1 VKDEVMLGRVIGMQ
15 QMMNAERQQLF
26 TPHTNDSTIQRA
38 HIAGFVDSKGQ
49 LTQQGKKLM
58 NFFSMK
64 STKVD

>member
-1 VKDEVMLGRVIGMQ
+1 MLGRLIVFQ
-15 QMMNAERQQLF
+15 QVRNAERQQLF
-26 TPHTNDSTIQRA
+26 TPKTNDSTILKA

-58 NFFSMK
+58 NFFRMK

>member
-1 VKDEVMLGRVIGMQ
+1 MLGRLIGMQ

-38 HIAGFVDSKGQ
+38 HIAGFVDSEGQ

-64 STKVD
+64 LTKPD

>member
-1 VKDEVMLGRVIGMQ
+1 MLGRLIALQ
-15 QMMNAERQQLF
+15 QVRNADRQQLF

-38 HIAGFVDSKGQ
+38 HIAGFADSKGH

-64 STKVD
+64 STKKVD

>member
-1 VKDEVMLGRVIGMQ
+1 MLGRLIAFQ
-15 QMMNAERQQLF
+15 QVRNAERQRLF
-26 TPHTNDSTIQRA
+26 TPKTNDSTILKA

-49 LTQQGKKLM
+49 LTQQGIKLM

>member
-1 VKDEVMLGRVIGMQ
+1 MLGRLIALQ
-15 QMMNAERQQLF
+15 QIRNAERQQLF

-38 HIAGFVDSKGQ
+38 HIAGFVDSKGH

-64 STKVD
+64 SIEKVD

>member
-1 VKDEVMLGRVIGMQ
+1 MLGRLIAFQ
-15 QMMNAERQQLF
+15 QVRNAERQRLF
-26 TPHTNDSTIQRA
+26 TPKTNDSTILKA
-38 HIAGFVDSKGQ
+38 HIAGIVDSKGQ

>member
-1 VKDEVMLGRVIGMQ
+1 MLGRLIAFQ
-15 QMMNAERQQLF
+15 QVRNAERQQLF
-26 TPHTNDSTIQRA
+26 TPHTNNSTIQKA
-38 HIAGFVDSKGQ
+38 NIAGFVDSKGQ

>member
-1 VKDEVMLGRVIGMQ
+1 MLGRLIAFQ
-15 QMMNAERQQLF
+15 QVRNAESRKLF
-26 TPHTNDSTIQRA
+26 TPNTNDSTILKA

-49 LTQQGKKLM
+49 LTQQGIKLM